1 MMKRLLVCLLIAA
14 SSLSAAA
21 QKTRLSD
28 SSDWWSINRADT
40 RIPHV
45 KAAKQELQPSNFSV
59 AGIEVGH
66 GGVEAFTAKFGR
78 ATEVERGDASTG
90 RSQWCYV
97 SAVNNS
103 VRAIFEFGE
112 DESLFY
118 LFSGGADWEGSKY
131 CVKSKKISFGSSTMS
146 GLRLGLTRAEVEA
159 ILGRP
164 DAVTANEL
172 VYSREFQKRSS
183 PQQFA
188 TLRKDYPEPISDE
201 EAHRQFDFYPVEQY
215 ILARFV
221 DSKLVY
227 LAVATSGNVE
237 VE

>member
-1 MMKRLLVCLLIAA
+1 M
-14 SSLSAAA
+14 
-21 QKTRLSD
+21 
-28 SSDWWSINRADT
+28 
-40 RIPHV
+40 
-45 KAAKQELQPSNFSV
+45 
-59 AGIEVGH
+59 GH
-66 GGVEAFTAKFGR
+66 GGIEAFTAKFGR

-97 SAVNNS
+97 SSVNPS
-103 VRAIFEFGE
+103 VHAIFEFGE

-131 CVKSKKISFGSSTMS
+131 CVKSKSISFESSTTS

-164 DAVTANEL
+164 DAATANEL

-188 TLRKDYPEPISDE
+188 TLRKDYPQPLSDE

-215 ILARFV
+215 ILVRFE

-227 LAVATSGNVE
+227 LSVANSGDVE

>member
-1 MMKRLLVCLLIAA
+1 MKRLVVCLLIAA
-14 SSLSAAA
+14 SSLCAAA
-21 QKTRLSD
+21 QKTRLND
-28 SSDWWSINRADT
+28 SSDWWSINREDS
-40 RIPHV
+40 RIPPI
-45 KAAKQELQPSNFSV
+45 KAGKQGLQSSNFSV

-97 SAVNNS
+97 SASNPS
-103 VRAIFEFGE
+103 VHAIFEFGE

-118 LFSGGADWEGSKY
+118 LFSGGADWAGSKY
-131 CVKSKKISFGSSTMS
+131 CLKSKQISFGSSTTS

-183 PQQFA
+183 PQQFE
-188 TLRKDYPEPISDE
+188 TLRKDYPVLTSDE
-201 EAHRQFDFYPVEQY
+201 EAHRKFDFYPVEQY

-227 LAVATSGNVE
+227 FAVSTSGDVE